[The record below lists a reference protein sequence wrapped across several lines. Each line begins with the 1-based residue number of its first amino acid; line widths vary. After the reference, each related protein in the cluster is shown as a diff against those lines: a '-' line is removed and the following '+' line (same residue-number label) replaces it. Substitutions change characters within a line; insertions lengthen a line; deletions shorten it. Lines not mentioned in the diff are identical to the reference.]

1 MGPLNYAIILT
12 SVVFLGLF
20 GGTVFAMLLHA
31 AQADAP
37 EVVEQDLAT
46 VLSERR
52 GRIIELAEQVEDRN
66 HYITELTHW
75 AELVSEDY
83 PDVIPP
89 AVPEWWCED
98 EHG

>member
-12 SVVFLGLF
+12 AVVFLGLF
-20 GGTVFAMLLHA
+20 GGTVFALLLHA
-31 AQADAP
+31 AQAPAP

-75 AELVSEDY
+75 AGLVSEVY
-83 PDVIPP
+83 PYPSPP
-89 AVPEWWCED
+89 EVPEWWCED

>member
-1 MGPLNYAIILT
+1 MGTLNYAIILT

-20 GGTVFAMLLHA
+20 GGTVFALLLRA

-46 VLSERR
+46 ALSERR
-52 GRIIELAEQVEDRN
+52 GRIIELAEQLEDRN
-66 HYITELTHW
+66 GYIMRLTRW

-89 AVPEWWCED
+89 AVPEWWGYD
-98 EHG
+98 EPG